1 MKNLLWL
8 LPGLLLLIAA
18 CAEDTTVPDD
28 EAMSQIYAAVNYKAK
43 ECGNEPA
50 YILIVPHEPTQH
62 SVDLCALTIIR
73 SECPF
78 NDYPLF
84 CVEMYDVDIPG
95 ISP

>member
-1 MKNLLWL
+1 MKLLRL
-8 LPGLLLLIAA
+8 LVLPFLFFLTA
-18 CAEDTTVPDD
+18 CPEDTTVPDD